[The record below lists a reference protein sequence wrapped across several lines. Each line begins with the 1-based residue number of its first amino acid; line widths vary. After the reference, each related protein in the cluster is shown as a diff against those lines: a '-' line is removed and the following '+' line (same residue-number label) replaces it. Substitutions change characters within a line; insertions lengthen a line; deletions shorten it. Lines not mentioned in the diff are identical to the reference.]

1 MVPLRAGLPNFA
13 KLEPREGPLGE
24 IPSVCVMLSQDPASD
39 ARWRLRLMVQT
50 ENNHAELGQMVTAAP
65 NAGAQPSRVVLEA
78 TCPGA
83 IGWTVIAELESGTP
97 GGNEL
102 IDIAASRCCGDFG
115 VKALEG
121 STPAAS
127 QDGTRQFYTYAPG
140 DDVAGVITI
149 PFGEEVVGIA
159 AYAAPGV
166 ATGTVQI
173 GPMTPVPVPDG
184 GALELSP
191 PLDPRT
197 GRGTLGGIVAITFT
211 DVVGWVVEVLKP

>member
-1 MVPLRAGLPNFA
+1 MVPLRAGLPNFV
-13 KLEPREGPLGE
+13 KLEPREGPLSE

-65 NAGAQPSRVVLEA
+65 LAGAEPSRVVLEA

-83 IGWTVIAELESGTP
+83 LGWTVIAELVSGTP

-102 IDIAASRCCGDFG
+102 LDIAASRCCGDFG

-121 STPAAS
+121 SSPTPA
-127 QDGTRQFYTYAPG
+127 QDGTRQFYTYGPG
-140 DDVAGVITI
+140 DDVAGVMTI

-159 AYAAPGV
+159 AFAAPGV
-166 ATGTVQI
+166 ATGTVTI
-173 GPMTPVPVPDG
+173 AGMTPVPVPDG

-191 PLDPRT
+191 PLDTRT
-197 GRGTLGGIVAITFT
+197 GRSTLSGVVNITFAN
-211 DVVGWVVEVLKP
+211 VVGWVVEVLK

>member
-83 IGWTVIAELESGTP
+83 LGWTVIAELVSGTP

-102 IDIAASRCCGDFG
+102 LDIAASRCCGDFG
-115 VKALEG
+115 VTALEG
-121 STPAAS
+121 SAPAAA
-127 QDGTRQFYTYAPG
+127 QDGTRQYYIYAPG
-140 DDVAGVITI
+140 DDVAGTMTI

-159 AYAAPGV
+159 AYTSLPG
-166 ATGTVQI
+166 ATVQV
-173 GPMTPVPVPDG
+173 GPMTPAPVPQNG
-184 GALELSP
+184 SVKLSP
-191 PLDPRT
+191 PLDPKT
-197 GRGTLGGIVAITFT
+197 NQGTLRGIVNITFT
-211 DVVGWVVEVLKP
+211 NCDGWAVEVLKSG